1 MGLMLHCSIPKYGS
15 QDTQYSPKGKPMNLM
30 TNLQTRIAKRITYVR
45 TRNEIANLPT
55 ELAVTDLSIFPSDA
69 SKIAARVVYG

>member
-1 MGLMLHCSIPKYGS
+1 
-15 QDTQYSPKGKPMNLM
+15 MNLM
-30 TNLQTRIAKRITYVR
+30 INLQTRTAKRIAYVR